1 MKNPLTFDCIRLL
14 ALLIVAFLGAC
25 GDRRG
30 SQALGTLER
39 DRITLKATA
48 AEIVA
53 ARPVREGSQVKA
65 GDLLIQLDDT
75 LAQAQVS
82 KAQALLSNAKAN
94 QIKLHHGARSEEVAA
109 ARAQLERSE
118 ALWVQTEADFNR
130 ITTLARQKMVGQAEL
145 DAARSARDSAR
156 AERSRTQQNLLQLTN
171 GSRPEDLAA
180 ADAQVAEAEANLKIE
195 EHKLNQLKVV
205 ATRDGLLDRLPK
217 YLGER
222 VNTGDPVAF
231 LLAGNAPY
239 ARVYIV
245 ETVRAHLHPGQHLQ
259 VHVDGYDQPF
269 EGVLRW
275 VSQDPAFTP
284 YYALNASDRAL
295 LMYLAEIDLPD
306 TARDLPGGLPVQ
318 VDLPPNTG
326 KDK

>member
-1 MKNPLTFDCIRLL
+1 MKKISSLFCMLL
-14 ALLIVAFLGAC
+14 LSAC
-25 GDRRG
+25 GDHH
-30 SQALGTLER
+30 SNQALGTLER
-39 DRITLKATA
+39 DRVTLKATA

-53 ARPVREGSQVKA
+53 ARPLREGSQVKT

-82 KAQALLSNAKAN
+82 KAQALLSNARAN

-118 ALWVQTEADFNR
+118 ALLVQTEADFNR
-130 ITTLARQKMVGQAEL
+130 ITTLTRQKMVGQVEL

-171 GSRPEDLAA
+171 GSRLEDLAA
-180 ADAQVAEAEANLKIE
+180 ADAQVAEAEANLSIE
-195 EHKLNQLKVV
+195 EYKLSQLKVV

-217 YLGER
+217 YVGER
-222 VNTGDPVAF
+222 VNIGDPVAL

-239 ARVYIV
+239 ARVYVV
-245 ETVRAHLHPGQHLQ
+245 ETARAHMRPGQNLQ
-259 VHVDGYDQPF
+259 IHVDGYNQPF
-269 EGVLRW
+269 TGVVRW

-284 YYALNASDRAL
+284 YYALNASDRSL

-306 TARDLPGGLPVQ
+306 SARDLPSGLPVQ
-318 VDLPPNTG
+318 VDLPSSQP
-326 KDK
+326 

>member
-1 MKNPLTFDCIRLL
+1 MKNTSAGYLLMLCLPLLCLPL
-14 ALLIVAFLGAC
+14 LGAC
-25 GDRRG
+25 GDRHT

-39 DRITLKATA
+39 ERVTLKATA

-53 ARPVREGSQVKA
+53 ARPLREGSQVKA
-65 GDLLIQLDDT
+65 GDLLVQLNDS

-82 KAQALLSNAKAN
+82 KAQALLNNARAN

-118 ALWVQTEADFNR
+118 ALLIQTEADFNR
-130 ITTLARQKMVGQAEL
+130 ITTLARQKMVGQVEL

-180 ADAQVAEAEANLKIE
+180 AEAQVAEAEANLKIE
-195 EHKLNQLKVV
+195 EYKLNQLKVV
-205 ATRDGLLDRLPK
+205 ATRDGVLDRLPK
-217 YLGER
+217 YVGER
-222 VNTGDPVAF
+222 VNTGDPVAL

-239 ARVYIV
+239 ARVYVV
-245 ETVRAHLHPGQHLQ
+245 ETARAHLRPGQQLQ
-259 VHVDGYDQPF
+259 VHVDGYNQPF
-269 EGVLRW
+269 TGVLRW
-275 VSQDPAFTP
+275 ISQDPAFTP

-295 LMYLAEIDLPD
+295 LVYLAEIDLPD
-306 TARDLPGGLPVQ
+306 SAKDLPGGLPVQ
-318 VDLPPNTG
+318 VDLPTTKP
-326 KDK
+326 

>member
-1 MKNPLTFDCIRLL
+1 MKNPFTVDYLHPYILLCTFLL
-14 ALLIVAFLGAC
+14 SAC
-25 GDRRG
+25 GDHQG

-53 ARPVREGSQVKA
+53 ARPLREGSQVKA

-75 LAQAQVS
+75 LGQAQVN
-82 KAQALLSNAKAN
+82 KARAQLNNARAN
-94 QIKLHHGARSEEVAA
+94 QIKLHHGARPEEVAA
-109 ARAQLERSE
+109 ARAQLARSD
-118 ALWVQTEADFNR
+118 ALLVQTEADFNR
-130 ITTLARQKMVGQAEL
+130 VITLARQKMVGQAEL

-180 ADAQVAEAEANLKIE
+180 ADALVAEAEANLAIE
-195 EHKLNQLKVV
+195 EHKLQQLKVV

-222 VNTGDPVAF
+222 VNIGDPVAL

-239 ARVYIV
+239 ARVYVV
-245 ETVRAHLHPGQHLQ
+245 ETARAHLHPGQQLQ
-259 VHVDGYDQPF
+259 VHVDGYDQAF
-269 EGVLRW
+269 TGRLRW

-295 LMYLAEIDLPD
+295 LMYLAEIDLPES
-306 TARDLPGGLPVQ
+306 AKDLPSGLPVQ
-318 VDLPPNTG
+318 VDLPSTRP
-326 KDK
+326 

>member
-1 MKNPLTFDCIRLL
+1 MNTPSALYCSRLS
-14 ALLIVAFLGAC
+14 ALLCCLWLSAC
-25 GDRRG
+25 GDRLG

-53 ARPVREGSQVKA
+53 ARPLREGSQVKA

-82 KAQALLSNAKAN
+82 KARALLNNAKAN
-94 QIKLHHGARSEEVAA
+94 QTKLHHGARDEEVAA
-109 ARAQLERSE
+109 ARAQLERSD
-118 ALWVQTEADFNR
+118 ALLTQTEADFRR
-130 ITTLARQKMVGQAEL
+130 ITTLARQKMVGQSEL

-180 ADAQVAEAEANLKIE
+180 ADAQVAEAEANLAIE
-195 EHKLNQLKVV
+195 EHKLRQLKVV

-217 YLGER
+217 YVGER
-222 VNTGDPVAF
+222 VNIGDPVAL

-239 ARVYIV
+239 ARVYVV
-245 ETVRAHLHPGQHLQ
+245 ETARAHLRPGQQLQ
-259 VHVDGYDQPF
+259 VHVDGYPQAF
-269 EGVLRW
+269 TGVLRW

-306 TARDLPGGLPVQ
+306 SAGDIPSGMPVQ
-318 VDLPPNTG
+318 VDLPTG
-326 KDK
+326 RP